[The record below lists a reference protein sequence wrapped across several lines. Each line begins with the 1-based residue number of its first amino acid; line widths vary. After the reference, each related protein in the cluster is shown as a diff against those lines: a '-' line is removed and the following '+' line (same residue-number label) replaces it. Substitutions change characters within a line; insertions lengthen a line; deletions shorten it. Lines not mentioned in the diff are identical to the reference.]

1 MHRPKWE
8 FLMLFI
14 HIYVVYI
21 FTLPCCKVNSF
32 WVNIQNLLKMVIKAH
47 IFHDGWWLL
56 GRFPPWH
63 GSWTLVRLQEV
74 LSRKLSYFCRNLQK
88 SLVALHNTLSEK
100 CLNYTKRCNANR
112 TWRRIATTQPVML
125 NHAFLYLLLK
135 ITLIIVFSE
144 FFPQFNLGY
153 GGFFNI

>member
-1 MHRPKWE
+1 
-8 FLMLFI
+8 MLFI

-21 FTLPCCKVNSF
+21 FMLPCCKVNSF
-32 WVNIQNLLKMVIKAH
+32 WPSSKYSKLIENGHKISHFPWWMMVAGSLSSVTWELDTCKAARSLEQKVVLL
-47 IFHDGWWLL
+47 
-56 GRFPPWH
+56 
-63 GSWTLVRLQEV
+63 
-74 LSRKLSYFCRNLQK
+74 LQK
-88 SLVALHNTLSEK
+88 SLVALHNTPSEI

-135 ITLIIVFSE
+135 ITVTIVFSE
-144 FFPQFNLGY
+144 FFPQFNLSY

>member
-1 MHRPKWE
+1 MSSIFSCCPVAKW
-8 FLMLFI
+8 
-14 HIYVVYI
+14 
-21 FTLPCCKVNSF
+21 TLSGRR
-32 WVNIQNLLKMVIKAH
+32 VNIQNLLKTVIKSN

-88 SLVALHNTLSEK
+88 SLVALHNTPSEI

-135 ITLIIVFSE
+135 ITVTIVFSE
-144 FFPQFNLGY
+144 FFPQFNLSY